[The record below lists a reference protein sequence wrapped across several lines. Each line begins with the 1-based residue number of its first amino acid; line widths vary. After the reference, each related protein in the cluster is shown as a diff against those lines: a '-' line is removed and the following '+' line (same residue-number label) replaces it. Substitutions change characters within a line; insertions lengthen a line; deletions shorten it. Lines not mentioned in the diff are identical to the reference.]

1 MQQQCQPL
9 AGCSEEPALGTR
21 FAQQQR
27 AGSRRVAVPRR
38 MPAHMH
44 ACCGPRSPPRW
55 VATDKSSGEPRVVR
69 KVGAIVDTVGQ
80 QLQTVGI

>member
-1 MQQQCQPL
+1 
-9 AGCSEEPALGTR
+9 
-21 FAQQQR
+21 
-27 AGSRRVAVPRR
+27 